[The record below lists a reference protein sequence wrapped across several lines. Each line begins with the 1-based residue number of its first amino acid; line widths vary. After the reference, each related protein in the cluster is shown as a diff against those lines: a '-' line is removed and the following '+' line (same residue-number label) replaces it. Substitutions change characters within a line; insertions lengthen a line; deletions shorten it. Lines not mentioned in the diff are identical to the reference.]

1 MAFGPIMQ
9 MNIGDLQIELAPIEK
24 EKLHAFISP
33 GLQQASVSKYLAI
46 GGAPVLEDEQEW
58 FEKVRTDKNAVVW
71 GIWHREGSERRL
83 IGSTALEGIE
93 RHPLNQ
99 ATSGSL
105 IVDRSYWG
113 RGIAS
118 AIHKART
125 WYAFEQLGLVRLKS
139 AVIHGNIA
147 SKKAL
152 EKSGYTLVYTER
164 NTAFIDGVLRHQDNL
179 ECLNP
184 ADWAWSRWW
193 GDDTPTES
201 SQTART
207 ATKEALAWARQNV
220 VVL

>member
-9 MNIGDLQIELAPIEK
+9 MSVDDLRIELAPIEK
-24 EKLHAFISP
+24 EALRAFISP
-33 GLQQASVSKYLAI
+33 GLQQASVSKYLSI

-58 FEKVRTDKNAVVW
+58 FEKVRTDKASIIW
-71 GIWHREGSERRL
+71 GIWHREESGRRL

-93 RHPLNQ
+93 RHPLPQ

-118 AIHKART
+118 HIHKART
-125 WYAFEQLGLVRLKS
+125 WYAFEQLGLVRVKS
-139 AVIHGNIA
+139 AVIQGNGA

-152 EKSGYTLVYTER
+152 EKSGYTLVYVER
-164 NTAFIDGVLRHQDNL
+164 NTAFIDGGLRHQDNL

-193 GDDTPTES
+193 GEDIPSES
-201 SQTART
+201 SQAAR
-207 ATKEALAWARQNV
+207 AMTKEALAWAHQNV
-220 VVL
+220 VLL